1 MKEIYYFTPV
11 ASVEQLGITG
21 IETRRHNND
30 NSVVI
35 LLRGDMLAIQ
45 PEKVIDQ
52 EGNEM
57 IPEGFKKYDDLII
70 HESITPRSHLDTLNE
85 VSKTEWVTNND

>member
-1 MKEIYYFTPV
+1 MKEIYYFTPAV
-11 ASVEQLGITG
+11 TIEQLGITG

-30 NSVVI
+30 STTVI

-45 PEKVIDQ
+45 PEVTNDQ
-52 EGNEM
+52 DGNEV
-57 IPEGFKKYDDLII
+57 IPEGFKRYDDLII
-70 HESITPRSHLDTLNE
+70 HDSITPRSHLDTLTE